1 MLRKMTDLKSYF
13 SQASSESRPSTR
25 ASGVCNEPEIQ
36 VGVQENNSED
46 ANGENVNGQVEGIN
60 QFNPDHIISDPG
72 LRIPIDSF
80 APNIRDDVRRA
91 FIAKGPTQPIGHNF
105 PQSHDKRSFQK
116 HWFRQHSWLEYSVE
130 KNKAYCF
137 YCYLFKHDRMD
148 DKFCHDAFTKV
159 GFSQWRNVYTA
170 FPKHVGGPNSIHN
183 TAATTFHDFCNQRSS
198 VSHKVANYSKDA
210 LVKYETQLETCLSIV
225 SLLALQAESF
235 RGHDETSTSLN
246 KEIF

>member
-1 MLRKMTDLKSYF
+1 MTDLKSYF
-13 SQASSESRPSTR
+13 SQASSGSRPSTR
-25 ASGVCNEPEIQ
+25 ASGVCNEPRIQ
-36 VGVQENNSED
+36 VEVQENNSED
-46 ANGENVNGQVEGIN
+46 FNGENVNGQVEGIN
-60 QFNPDHIISDPG
+60 QFNPDHIISDLG

-137 YCYLFKHDRMD
+137 YCYLFKHDRMY

-159 GFSQWRNVYTA
+159 GFSQ
-170 FPKHVGGPNSIHN
+170 
-183 TAATTFHDFCNQRSS
+183 
-198 VSHKVANYSKDA
+198 
-210 LVKYETQLETCLSIV
+210 
-225 SLLALQAESF
+225 
-235 RGHDETSTSLN
+235 
-246 KEIF
+246 